1 MQTHNLIQGSP
12 EWHEHRATHF
22 NASDAPAMM
31 GVSPFLARSELLLQK
46 HTGITP
52 EVDPGTQKRF
62 DDGHRFEALARILAE
77 EIVGDD
83 LYPVTVSNGKY
94 SASMDGLNMGSD
106 ISFEHKSLNDAI
118 RAATSAAE
126 LPEYLRV
133 QMEHQFIASPGTTRC
148 LFMASK
154 WDDQDKLL
162 EKKYFWYESDVALR
176 DRIVDGW
183 ARFEKDLAEYVPIIH
198 SEKPHANA
206 IMQLPAL
213 AVQIRGEVLT
223 SNLPAFTKA
232 AEHFLANI
240 KTDLQTDTDFA
251 DAEET
256 VKFCDRAEKELELAK
271 KAAIEQTVDIA
282 ELMRTIDYV
291 KDELR
296 SKRLMLDRL
305 VKTQKEAIKSQ
316 ILADARLKFA
326 DHLAA
331 IEAEIKPIR
340 LVYQQPDFQGAIK
353 NKRTL
358 ASLHDA
364 VDSALAN
371 AKIATDATAKDIR
384 AKLAWYKENAV
395 GYEVLFAD
403 LDRVI
408 YKQADDFQMLVRN
421 RIDQHKL
428 EEKRKLEAER
438 VRIQAEE
445 QKKAEEKVRAEQQAE
460 LLKKQKELEV
470 VQAELVAGQKPVPVI
485 AQAPEAPKPAL
496 VKTDPKQAIVERTKP
511 ILITLARR
519 ELDDFRSRYSGIPEL
534 VMVMEEIESFMI
546 ATAPREEAKA

>member
-1 MQTHNLIQGSP
+1 MQTHNLIQGSR
-12 EWHEHRATHF
+12 EWHQFRLEHF
-22 NASDAPAMM
+22 GASEAAAML
-31 GVSPFLARSELLLQK
+31 GLSKKVTRTELLHMKSTGTPKEYSDWVQK
-46 HTGITP
+46 NILDYGH
-52 EVDPGTQKRF
+52 EV
-62 DDGHRFEALARILAE
+62 EALARP
-77 EIVGDD
+77 IVEQIIGDD
-83 LYPVTVSNGKY
+83 LYPVTCSDGVY
-94 SASMDGLNMGSD
+94 SASCDGLTMCEE
-106 ISFEHKSLNDAI
+106 IAFEHKQPNKELVAGVLAGIVPDEHMPQCQQI
-118 RAATSAAE
+118 LMVTGAAKVIFTVSDGTRE
-126 LPEYLRV
+126 NMVWVEVLPDPVWFDRLRSGW
-133 QMEHQFIASPGTTRC
+133 EQFN
-148 LFMASK
+148 K
-154 WDDQDKLL
+154 D
-162 EKKYFWYESDVALR
+162 R
-176 DRIVDGW
+176 DN
-183 ARFEKDLAEYVPIIH
+183 YVH
-198 SEKPHANA
+198 VVHAEKPQPNA

-358 ASLHDA
+358 ASVHDA

>member
-1 MQTHNLIQGSP
+1 MQTHNLIQGSR
-12 EWHEHRATHF
+12 EWHQFRLEHF
-22 NASDAPAMM
+22 GASEAAAML
-31 GVSPFLARSELLLQK
+31 GLSKKVTRTELLHMKSTGTPKEYSDWVQK
-46 HTGITP
+46 NILDYGH
-52 EVDPGTQKRF
+52 EV
-62 DDGHRFEALARILAE
+62 EALARP
-77 EIVGDD
+77 IVEQIIGDD
-83 LYPVTVSNGKY
+83 LYPVTCSDGVY
-94 SASMDGLNMGSD
+94 SASCDGLTMCEE
-106 ISFEHKSLNDAI
+106 IAFEHKQPNKELVAGVLAGIVPDEHMPQCQQI
-118 RAATSAAE
+118 LMVTGAAKVIFTVSDGTRE
-126 LPEYLRV
+126 NMVWVEVLPDPVWFDRLRSGW
-133 QMEHQFIASPGTTRC
+133 EQFN
-148 LFMASK
+148 K
-154 WDDQDKLL
+154 D
-162 EKKYFWYESDVALR
+162 R
-176 DRIVDGW
+176 DN
-183 ARFEKDLAEYVPIIH
+183 YVH
-198 SEKPHANA
+198 VVHAEKPQANA

>member
-1 MQTHNLIQGSP
+1 MQTHNLIQGSR
-12 EWHEHRATHF
+12 EWHQFRLEHF
-22 NASDAPAMM
+22 GASEAAAML
-31 GVSPFLARSELLLQK
+31 GLSKKVTRTELLHMKSTGTPKEYSDWVQK
-46 HTGITP
+46 NILDYGH
-52 EVDPGTQKRF
+52 EV
-62 DDGHRFEALARILAE
+62 EALARP
-77 EIVGDD
+77 IVEQIIGDD
-83 LYPVTVSNGKY
+83 LYPVTCSDGVY
-94 SASMDGLNMGSD
+94 SASCDGLTMCEE
-106 ISFEHKSLNDAI
+106 IAFEHKQPNKELVAGVLAGIVPDEHMPQCQQI
-118 RAATSAAE
+118 LMVTGAAKVIFTVSDGTRE
-126 LPEYLRV
+126 NMVWVEVLPDPVWFDRLRSGW
-133 QMEHQFIASPGTTRC
+133 EQFN
-148 LFMASK
+148 K
-154 WDDQDKLL
+154 D
-162 EKKYFWYESDVALR
+162 R
-176 DRIVDGW
+176 DN
-183 ARFEKDLAEYVPIIH
+183 YVH
-198 SEKPHANA
+198 VVHAEKPQPNA

-358 ASLHDA
+358 ASVHDA

-511 ILITLARR
+511 ILITLARS